1 MSHHGVQCGIK
12 IEKKKK
18 TVKKKVADLKKL
30 SKEIKQYLKVISLRN
45 GYKPSKYLTNKF
57 GP

>member
-12 IEKKKK
+12 IEKKK

>member
-12 IEKKKK
+12 IEK
-18 TVKKKVADLKKL
+18 KKKVADLKKL

>member
-1 MSHHGVQCGIK
+1 MVCSVALK
-12 IEKKKK
+12 LKKKKK
-18 TVKKKVADLKKL
+18 TVKKKKVADLKKL

>member
-18 TVKKKVADLKKL
+18 NCKKKVADLKKL

>member
-1 MSHHGVQCGIK
+1 MSHHGVQCGLK
-12 IEKKKK
+12 IE
-18 TVKKKVADLKKL
+18 KKVADLKKL
-30 SKEIKQYLKVISLRN
+30 SKEIKQYLKVTSLRN

>member
-1 MSHHGVQCGIK
+1 MVCSVALK
-12 IEKKKK
+12 LKKKK
-18 TVKKKVADLKKL
+18 TVKKADLKKL